1 MTRKPLRRRAMLAA
15 PAVLFAAPAPA
26 QSRYPGTQP
35 VTIVLP
41 YTPSGLPT
49 VLGNMMAQGLAQ
61 RLGGSF
67 VADYRPGGSTSIGA
81 RQVAR
86 ARPDGGTLLMGS
98 VTTFTVVPHVI
109 RNPGYDPL
117 ADFDHLTMIGN
128 TLSML
133 IGHARWPDLAS
144 VVAEARR
151 RPGELSYA
159 TFGNGS
165 SAYLVMLDFLQRARI
180 EMLHVPFGG
189 SGPAITE
196 ILAGRVDLM
205 FSTFASAKPHVEAGR
220 LRGFG
225 VPSAARVPSMPDVPT
240 MSELGYEGFTFD
252 AWLSVAAPART
263 PAPIRAALEAAFIET
278 FNDQDSRARLAALG
292 LEPSPPGAEAVRES
306 IRRNLARNRDLLAQA
321 GVVPE

>member
-1 MTRKPLRRRAMLAA
+1 MTELLRRRALLAA
-15 PAVLFAAPAPA
+15 PAVLLAPPA
-26 QSRYPGTQP
+26 GARPRYPGQQA

-49 VLGNMMAQGLAQ
+49 LLGNMMTQGLAQ

-67 VADYRPGGSTSIGA
+67 VADYRPGASTSIGA

-86 ARPDGGTLLMGS
+86 ARPDGTTLLMGS

-133 IGHARWPDLAS
+133 IGHPRWTDLAA

-165 SAYLVMLDFLQRARI
+165 SAHLVMLDFLRRAGI

-196 ILAGRVDLM
+196 ILAGRVDVM
-205 FSTFASAKPHVEAGR
+205 FSTFASARPHVEAGR

-225 VPSAARVPSMPDVPT
+225 VPSAARVRSMPEIPT
-240 MSELGYEGFTFD
+240 MIEQGYEGFTFD
-252 AWLSVAAPART
+252 AWLSVAAPAGT
-263 PAPIRAALEAAFIET
+263 PEPIRTVLEAAFIET
-278 FNDQDSRARLAALG
+278 FADTDNRARLAGLG
-292 LEPSPPGAEAVRES
+292 LEPSPPGAAAVRES
-306 IRRNLARNRDLLAQA
+306 IRRNLALNRELLAQA
-321 GVVPE
+321 GVTPE

>member
-1 MTRKPLRRRAMLAA
+1 MKTMFSRRAMLSAPAISLAA
-15 PAVLFAAPAPA
+15 PAIAQPA
-26 QSRYPGTQP
+26 YPGSQP

-49 VLGNMMAQGLAQ
+49 VLGNMMTQGLTQ

-67 VADYRPGGSTSIGA
+67 VADYRPGASTSIGA

-86 ARPDGGTLLMGS
+86 ARPDGTTLLMGS

-109 RNPGYDPL
+109 RSPGYDPI
-117 ADFDHLTMIGN
+117 ADFEHLTMIGN
-128 TLSML
+128 TLSMP
-133 IGHARWPDLAS
+133 IGNPRWPDLAAF
-144 VVAEARR
+144 VEEARR
-151 RPGELSYA
+151 RPGQLSYA

-165 SAYLVMLDFLQRARI
+165 SAHLVMLDFLRRARI

-205 FSTFASAKPHVEAGR
+205 FSTFASAKPHVEGGR

-225 VPSAARVPSMPDVPT
+225 VPSAQRVPSMPDIPT
-240 MSELGYEGFTFD
+240 MIELGYEGFTFD
-252 AWLSVAAPART
+252 AWLSVAAPAAT
-263 PAPIRAALEAAFIET
+263 PAPICATLERT
-278 FNDQDSRARLAALG
+278 FNNADSRARLASLG
-292 LEPSPPGAEAVRES
+292 LAPSPPGAQALRDS
-306 IRRNLARNRDLLAQA
+306 IRRNLEINRELLAQA
-321 GVVPE
+321 GVAPE